1 MGLGLRGFLLD
12 TNVVSELVKSAPEL
26 QVVAFLNS
34 RDDLWLSTIVI
45 HELHF
50 GLRLL
55 PTGRRQRELRKVL
68 SAIVTE
74 HDDRLLGVGRRVAR
88 HAAALRAEARRA
100 GRTTGLA
107 DALIAGTAA
116 VHHLTVATRNV
127 SHFQHLGVDVISPW
141 EPLTG

>member
-12 TNVVSELVKSAPEL
+12 TNVVSELTKSAPEL

-34 RDDLWLSTIVI
+34 RDDLWLSTIVV

-55 PTGRRQRELRKVL
+55 PTGRRQRELQKVL

-74 HDDRLLGVGRRVAR
+74 HDNRLLGVGRRVAR
-88 HAAALRAEARRA
+88 HAATLRAQARRA
-100 GRTTGLA
+100 GRTPGLA

-116 VHHLTVATRNV
+116 VHHLAVATRDV
-127 SHFQHLGVDVISPW
+127 SHFRGLGVDVVSPW
-141 EPLTG
+141 EPLTA

>member
-1 MGLGLRGFLLD
+1 MRGFLLD
-12 TNVVSELVKSAPEL
+12 TNVVSELAKSAPEL

-34 RDDLWLSTIVI
+34 RDDLWLSTIVV

-74 HDDRLLGVGRRVAR
+74 HDDRLLGVGRRVAQHAATLRAQAR
-88 HAAALRAEARRA
+88 HA
-100 GRTTGLA
+100 GQTTSLA

-127 SHFQHLGVDVISPW
+127 SHFQGLGVDVISPW
-141 EPLTG
+141 EPLRD

>member
-12 TNVVSELVKSAPEL
+12 TNVVSELVKSAP
-26 QVVAFLNS
+26 
-34 RDDLWLSTIVI
+34 D
-45 HELHF
+45 LHF

-68 SAIVTE
+68 SAIVAE

-88 HAAALRAEARRA
+88 HAATLRARARHA
-100 GRTTGLA
+100 GRTTSLA

-127 SHFQHLGVDVISPW
+127 SHFRSLGVDVVSPW

>member
-1 MGLGLRGFLLD
+1 MGLRGFLLD
-12 TNVVSELVKSAPEL
+12 TNVVSELAKSAPEL

-34 RDDLWLSTIVI
+34 RDDLWLSTIVV
-45 HELHF
+45 HELHY

-55 PTGRRQRELRKVL
+55 PAGRRQRELRKVL

-74 HDDRLLGVGRRVAR
+74 HDSRLLGVGRRVAR
-88 HAAALRAEARRA
+88 HAGTLRAQARRA

-116 VHHLTVATRNV
+116 VHQLTVATRNV
-127 SHFQHLGVDVISPW
+127 SHFRGLGVAVISPW
-141 EPLTG
+141 EPLAG